1 MDFVSFVDYVSL
13 LLRSD
18 FQWKK
23 VCTEFSDYVTFTNH
37 VGTYTV
43 PPNSPTCN
51 GYGIYL
57 LCDPELK
64 LFHRLCRT
72 I

>member
-1 MDFVSFVDYVSL
+1 MDFVSSVDYVSL
-13 LLRSD
+13 LLRE
-18 FQWKK
+18 WKK
-23 VCTEFSDYVTFTNH
+23 VCPEFSDYVTFINH

-43 PPNSPTCN
+43 PPSSPSCN